1 MQQQKEDDF
10 ILIKDP
16 SGVHHDPNSDF
27 LLVDPPSGVNNTGL
41 QRKVKGMASS
51 PERVCQVVK
60 GFSKTSKEMDNIVSP
75 SNTTNVLNREG
86 GSSNTVSKGTG
97 EDSKQFETRQSPE
110 RRAIENK
117 GDFISNNIQND
128 F

>member
-10 ILIKDP
+10 ILVKDP

-86 GSSNTVSKGTG
+86 GSSNTVSKGIS
-97 EDSKQFETRQSPE
+97 EDSKQLGTRQSPE
-110 RRAIENK
+110 RRALKTKVILFQIIFK
-117 GDFISNNIQND
+117 MIL
-128 F
+128 